1 MLPLSIA
8 DVYGMSLLTN
18 PNQDGLNKED
28 EEVLPDE
35 HQPSAGLAR
44 SASLLSIGNMASR
57 LLGLVRDMVIASFF
71 GASGTLSAFI
81 VARQVPL
88 LVYDFLVGGILSA
101 ALVPTLSEY
110 AQPERRS
117 EFVRLAGT
125 LLSIFTI
132 VLGLFLLLLEL
143 ATPTIASLLQS
154 DPALLPTTTKL
165 MYLTMISVW
174 LSGMAG
180 VFMAILYAQQRFTFP
195 AIATAVYNLGIIVAA
210 PLLAK
215 RIGVTSLAVGLL
227 LGSTAQLLLMG
238 FDLRRW
244 QNESRQNETGQSQ
257 NVQERFR
264 FRLDW
269 QHPALRKILRL
280 YMPIAAGM
288 LLSIFQVGVDRRLAT
303 STGPSSVS
311 WMQFATTLQQMPL
324 GLISV
329 AIALAALPKLSQY
342 FSANDEDAY
351 RATLVRGLRMV
362 MLLIVPAAIVL
373 WFLGTPVTRLL
384 FQRGEFTALD
394 TTNVV
399 AALAIYVIGM
409 LFAAIDYPLNYAM
422 YARGNTLIPALV
434 GIVSVVIYL
443 LIAFALLTP
452 LGYLGL
458 VWADSAKHASHALI
472 MLGVLQNQVG
482 GMMAELWRVAQTIV
496 PAAVGMM
503 LAIITLQ
510 WTLGAHFAQ
519 TIGGDLLQIV
529 AFGGS
534 GLLIYI
540 AVLAIF
546 KAEELEILGNGLQR
560 FRR

>member
-1 MLPLSIA
+1 
-8 DVYGMSLLTN
+8 LTN
-18 PNQDGLNKED
+18 PSQEEIDKKNKLPEPNQ
-28 EEVLPDE
+28 P
-35 HQPSAGLAR
+35 AMGLAR

-57 LLGLVRDMVIASFF
+57 VLGLVRDMVIASLF
-71 GASGTLSAFI
+71 GASGILSAFI

-110 AQPERRS
+110 AQPDRRA

-132 VLGLFLLLLEL
+132 VLGLFLLLLEV
-143 ATPTIASLLQS
+143 ATPTIAGLLQS
-154 DPALLPTTTKL
+154 DPTLLPTTTKL
-165 MYLTMISVW
+165 MHLTMVSVW

-195 AIATAVYNLGIIVAA
+195 AIATAVYNLGIVIAA
-210 PLLAK
+210 PLLAN

-227 LGSTAQLLLMG
+227 LGSTSQLLLMG
-238 FDLRRW
+238 YDLRRW
-244 QNESRQNETGQSQ
+244 QNETSKNIKTAEK
-257 NVQERFR
+257 FR

-269 QHPALRKILRL
+269 RHPALRRILRL
-280 YMPIAAGM
+280 YLPIAAGM

-303 STGPSSVS
+303 STGPNSVS

-342 FSANDEDAY
+342 FSANDELAY
-351 RATLVRGLRMV
+351 RKTLIRGLRMV

-373 WFLGTPVTRLL
+373 WLLGTPVTRLL
-384 FQRGEFTALD
+384 FQRGEFTAID
-394 TTNVV
+394 TVNV
-399 AALAIYVIGM
+399 ASALTVYLIGM

-422 YARGNTLIPALV
+422 YARGNTLIPAVVGVASVLV
-434 GIVSVVIYL
+434 YL
-443 LIAFALLTP
+443 LVTFALLTP

-458 VWADSAKHASHALI
+458 VWADTAKHASHALI

-482 GMMAELWRVAQTIV
+482 GMMTELWRVAQTIV
-496 PAAVGMM
+496 PAAMGMV
-503 LAIITLQ
+503 LAVMALQ
-510 WTLGAHFAQ
+510 WRWGAQFAEN
-519 TIGGDLLQIV
+519 IGGDLFQIV
-529 AFGGS
+529 ALGGC
-534 GLLIYI
+534 GLVVYVGMLVI
-540 AVLAIF
+540 LR
-546 KAEELEILGNGLQR
+546 AEELKIVRHGLQR
-560 FRR
+560 MKR